1 MTTLTYED
9 LLSIREALTERQ
21 GTKQGLLRKVESLI
35 EDERQYRS
43 LDTMQPNAETL
54 AAMREENLVTYAS
67 VQEAMKALNAD

>member
-43 LDTMQPNAETL
+43 LDTMRPNAETL